1 VSQFFTVHPDNPQ
14 PRLMREAV
22 KILRGG
28 GVMAYPTD
36 SCYALGCMIGNKAGM
51 ERIRAIRGVDERHHF
66 TLVCR
71 DLSEIARYARVDNR
85 QYRFLK
91 AATPGGYTF
100 ILEATREVPR
110 RLQHPKRSTIGLRVP
125 DHPVVSFLLAEI
137 DEPILSMTLQ
147 LVGDAY
153 AMNDPEDIRERIG
166 NRVDLILDAG
176 FCLLDPT
183 TVIDL
188 TGEAPELLRR
198 GCGDLKR
205 IGFTDQSPWN

>member
-1 VSQFFTVHPDNPQ
+1 MSQYFSVHPDTPQ
-14 PRLMREAV
+14 ARLMREAV

-36 SCYALGCMIGNKAGM
+36 SSYAFGCMIGNKDGM
-51 ERIRAIRGVDERHHF
+51 ERIRAIREVDDKHHF

-71 DLSEIARYARVDNR
+71 DLSEIAHYARVDNK

-91 AATPGGYTF
+91 AATPGSFTF

-125 DHPVVSFLLAEI
+125 DHPVVSALLAELG
-137 DEPILSMTLQ
+137 EPILSMTLSMA
-147 LVGDAY
+147 GDEQP
-153 AMNDPEDIRERIG
+153 MNDPEAIRDRIG
-166 NRVDLILDAG
+166 NRVDLIIDAG
-176 FCLLDPT
+176 LCSIEPT

-188 TGEAPELLRR
+188 SGDAPELLRQGR
-198 GCGDLKR
+198 GDPAAVGLE
-205 IGFTDQSPWN
+205 